1 MSSLSNETADRL
13 HSAAIHLLRGIRAA
27 DPETGLSP
35 ARLSAMSV
43 LVFGGPR
50 TLTELARAE
59 QVRVPTMSAI
69 VRALADDGLVRREA
83 DPDDRRSARLHATAK
98 GTRLLERAR
107 QARVQTLAA
116 RLGGL
121 REDELQTLARAA
133 ALIERS
139 FG

>member
-1 MSSLSNETADRL
+1 MSSPSNETADRL
-13 HSAAIHLLRGIRAA
+13 HSAAIHLLRGIRTA
-27 DPETGLSP
+27 DPDTGLSP

-69 VRALADDGLVRREA
+69 VRALEDDGLVRREA
-83 DPDDRRSARLHATAK
+83 DPADRRSARLHATAK

-121 REDELQTLARAA
+121 RDDELQTLAKAA